1 MWFNVTRK
9 LEGDPEAQPEE
20 IVWGFGPETTYR
32 LILRLRSGGDP
43 LTWVSLQDKY
53 KHRVRV
59 PSMTSLLIQNLTR
72 EDSGQYRARVTF
84 INGSEF
90 TQVFQLSVYE
100 PVPLP
105 QIQATSL
112 SVTADWCNVTLE
124 CRAEGASEDL
134 NVTWWHSDVPR
145 KWQQRG
151 TLGPGSSA
159 WPLAVSLPLEQLNT
173 SFTCAVSNQVD
184 RKTATTTLGDVCARH
199 SQGQATGRHVAGIAG
214 AVMAVLLTVG
224 AGLYFWKKCGK
235 KKEIEAGTGAG
246 LKDCHRVREDGICYA
261 ELSQQESQ
269 EAGDKGVR
277 EQPLEGK
284 IPVTTIYSEV
294 HRPGQAAK
302 VI

>member
-1 MWFNVTRK
+1 MSACCVFWPVLFY
-9 LEGDPEAQPEE
+9 LENALALISGRTPALVRLGEDCT
-20 IVWGFGPETTYR
+20 VKGPH
-32 LILRLRSGGDP
+32 L
-43 LTWVSLQDKY
+43 SL
-53 KHRVRV
+53 
-59 PSMTSLLIQNLTR
+59 PSPPYLP
-72 EDSGQYRARVTF
+72 A
-84 INGSEF
+84 
-90 TQVFQLSVYE
+90 E

-105 QIQATSL
+105 PDTGH
-112 SVTADWCNVTLE
+112 VTVCHSRTGANLTLE
-124 CRAEGASEDL
+124 CRAEGASEFL

-184 RKTATTTLGDVCARH
+184 RKTATTTLGDVCARY

-214 AVMAVLLTVG
+214 AVMVVLLTVV
-224 AGLYFWKKCGK
+224 AGLYFWKKRGK
-235 KKEIEAGTGAG
+235 KKEMEAGTGAG
-246 LKDCHRVREDGICYA
+246 LKDGCRVHEDGICYA
-261 ELSQQESQ
+261 ELSQQVSQ
-269 EAGDKGVR
+269 EGGDKGVR